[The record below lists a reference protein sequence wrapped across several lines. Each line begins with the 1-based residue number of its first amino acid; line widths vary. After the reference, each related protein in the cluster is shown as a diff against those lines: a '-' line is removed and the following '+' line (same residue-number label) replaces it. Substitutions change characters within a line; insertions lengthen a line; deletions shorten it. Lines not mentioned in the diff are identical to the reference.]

1 MSGRLAAVALERPRA
16 MLIGTLV
23 ALALAAVLASATV
36 ARLPLT
42 PQRASG
48 SASDRAADG
57 LRAALGSEADPGMV
71 IVTKGRD
78 PVESGVYEVALD
90 VISSAVEA
98 NPDVAEVRR
107 GPVARDGRTTA
118 LQVYFT
124 DDDAA
129 TQQRAAAELREEL
142 DPGPLDIQVGGEAA
156 VLRDA
161 RDGLWGELGLLEL
174 LALPLFVLG
183 LVFAFGVRLAAGPV
197 LAAAI
202 GGLGSV
208 GLMGLAGAPLSAL
221 GIAPAAVIALVVG
234 IEACYALSGRYRD
247 EAAAHGAGETALRAT
262 IEAAGR
268 SVAIASFAAAG
279 VAGSVAAIP
288 VPDARSAALGGALAA
303 LLSGGAALAAMP
315 SLLVL
320 ATPSRVTAS
329 TGSEEV
335 GEGQRRFWYRLE
347 SKLTAHRAIAAALVV
362 LPVAALIAAAAPGL
376 RAETVPIDAAGLPD
390 GAESREAEARVVS
403 ELGAITTAP
412 VLVPGDSVADAE
424 LRDLRRR
431 LARLAG
437 VADAEGPDATG
448 SNVSL
453 VTAGADARPGSLGAR
468 GVVERIRASAA
479 PLSDTVGGRDA
490 EALDADRELPGHIA
504 IAASVAVLFLAL
516 LLFGVVRWRSPG
528 AWSPALQAVPL
539 ALASLLPAA
548 AATGLTVLVFQDGR
562 LTGLL
567 GYSSQGGPVLAGL
580 IAAVCALAAIGAAR
594 TVHYATALAEERD
607 VGFRARAIVPLAAS
621 RTLPGAAAATIVGA
635 ATTLVLAGAGLVA
648 AKQFGTAVAVGL
660 ILDLVLVRALLAPA
674 LARLSQ

>member
-1 MSGRLAAVALERPRA
+1 MSGRLAAAALERPRA

-23 ALALAAVLASATV
+23 ALALAAVLASATA

-42 PQRASG
+42 PERASG

-71 IVTKGRD
+71 IVTNGRD

-161 RDGLWGELGLLEL
+161 RDELWGELGLLEL

-320 ATPSRVTAS
+320 ATPSRVRAS

-335 GEGQRRFWYRLE
+335 REGQRRFWYRLE

-376 RAETVPIDAAGLPD
+376 RAETIPIDAAGLPD
-390 GAESREAEARVVS
+390 GTESREAEARIVS

-437 VADAEGPDATG
+437 VAGAEGPDATG

-468 GVVERIRASAA
+468 VVVERIRASAA

-504 IAASVAVLFLAL
+504 IAASVAVLFFSL

-580 IAAVCALAAIGAAR
+580 IAAVCALAAIGVAR

>member
-36 ARLPLT
+36 DRLPLT
-42 PQRASG
+42 PQRATG

-57 LRAALGSEADPGMV
+57 LRAALGSEADPGIV
-71 IVTKGRD
+71 IVTHGRD
-78 PVESGVYEVALD
+78 PVGSGVYEVALD
-90 VISSAVEA
+90 AISSQVET

-118 LQVYFT
+118 LRVYFT

-129 TQQRAAAELREEL
+129 AQQRAVAELREEL
-142 DPGPLDIQVGGEAA
+142 DPGPLEIQVGGEAA

-161 RDGLWGELGLLEL
+161 RNGLWGEIGLLAL
-174 LALPLFVLG
+174 LALPLFVLV
-183 LVFAFGVRLAAGPV
+183 LVIAFGVRLAAGPV

-202 GGLGSV
+202 GGLGSA

-262 IEAAGR
+262 IAAAGR

-279 VAGSVAAIP
+279 VAGSAAVIP

-315 SLLVL
+315 SLLAL
-320 ATPSRVTAS
+320 STPSGVTAG
-329 TGSEEV
+329 GSEDLE
-335 GEGQRRFWYRLE
+335 EGQRRFWYQLE
-347 SKLTAHRAIAAALVV
+347 SALTAHRAIAAALVA
-362 LPVAALIAAAAPGL
+362 LPVAALIAAAAPAL

-412 VLVPGDSVADAE
+412 VLVPGDSIAEAE

-431 LARLAG
+431 LERLAG
-437 VADAEGPDATG
+437 VADTEGPDESG

-468 GVVERIRASAA
+468 EVVERIRATAA

-490 EALDADRELPGHIA
+490 EALEADRELPGHLA

-516 LLFGVVRWRSPG
+516 LLFVIVRWRSPG

-562 LTGLL
+562 MTGLL
-567 GYSSQGGPVLAGL
+567 GYTPQGGPVLASV

-594 TVHYATALAEERD
+594 TVHYATALGEERD
-607 VGFRARAIVPLAAS
+607 VGFRARAIVPLAGS
-621 RTLPGAAAATIVGA
+621 RTLPGAAAATIVA
-635 ATTLVLAGAGLVA
+635 AAATLVLAGAGLVA

>member
-36 ARLPLT
+36 DRLPLT
-42 PQRASG
+42 PQRATG
-48 SASDRAADG
+48 SASDRAADE
-57 LRAALGSEADPGMV
+57 LRAALGSEADPGIV
-71 IVTKGRD
+71 IVTHGRD
-78 PVESGVYEVALD
+78 PVDSGVYEVALD
-90 VISSAVEA
+90 AISSQVET

-118 LQVYFT
+118 LRVYFT

-129 TQQRAAAELREEL
+129 AQQRAVAELREEL
-142 DPGPLDIQVGGEAA
+142 DPGPLEIQVGGEAA

-161 RDGLWGELGLLEL
+161 RNGLWGEIGLLEL
-174 LALPLFVLG
+174 LALPLFVFV
-183 LVFAFGVRLAAGPV
+183 LVIAFGVRLAAGPV

-202 GGLGSV
+202 GGLGSA

-262 IEAAGR
+262 IAAAGR

-279 VAGSVAAIP
+279 VAGSAAVIP
-288 VPDARSAALGGALAA
+288 VPGARSAALGGALAA

-315 SLLVL
+315 SLFALS
-320 ATPSRVTAS
+320 TPSGVTA
-329 TGSEEV
+329 GRSEDLE
-335 GEGQRRFWYRLE
+335 EGQRRFWYRLQ
-347 SKLTAHRAIAAALVV
+347 SALTARREIAAALVA
-362 LPVAALIAAAAPGL
+362 LPVAALIATAAPAL

-412 VLVPGDSVADAE
+412 VVVPGDSVADAE
-424 LRDLRRR
+424 QRDLRRR
-431 LARLAG
+431 LERLAG
-437 VADAEGPDATG
+437 VADTESPDESG
-448 SNVSL
+448 SNVSV

-468 GVVERIRASAA
+468 EVVERIRATAA

-490 EALDADRELPGHIA
+490 EALEADRELPGHLA

-516 LLFGVVRWRSPG
+516 LLFVIVRWRSPG

-539 ALASLLPAA
+539 ALSSLLPAA

-562 LTGLL
+562 MTGLL
-567 GYSSQGGPVLAGL
+567 GYTPQGGPVLASV

-594 TVHYATALAEERD
+594 TVHYATALGEERD
-607 VGFRARAIVPLAAS
+607 VGFRARAIVPLAGS
-621 RTLPGAAAATIVGA
+621 RTLPGAAAATIVA
-635 ATTLVLAGAGLVA
+635 AAATLVLAGAGLVA

-674 LARLSQ
+674 LARVSQ

>member
-36 ARLPLT
+36 GRLPLT
-42 PQRASG
+42 PQRATG

-71 IVTKGRD
+71 IVTHGRD
-78 PVESGVYEVALD
+78 PVDSGVYEVALD
-90 VISSAVEA
+90 AISSQVET

-107 GPVARDGRTTA
+107 GPVAHDGRTTA
-118 LQVYFT
+118 LRVYFT

-129 TQQRAAAELREEL
+129 AQQRAVAELREEL
-142 DPGPLDIQVGGEAA
+142 DPGPLEIQVGGEAA

-161 RDGLWGELGLLEL
+161 RNGLGNEIGLLAL
-174 LALPLFVLG
+174 LALPLFVLV
-183 LVFAFGVRLAAGPV
+183 LVIAFGVRLAAGPV

-202 GGLGSV
+202 GGLGSA
-208 GLMGLAGAPLSAL
+208 GLMGLAGAHLSAL

-262 IEAAGR
+262 IAAAGR

-279 VAGSVAAIP
+279 VAGSAAVIP

-315 SLLVL
+315 SLLAL
-320 ATPSRVTAS
+320 STPSGVTAG
-329 TGSEEV
+329 GSEDLE
-335 GEGQRRFWYRLE
+335 EGQRRFWYQLE
-347 SKLTAHRAIAAALVV
+347 SALTAHRAIAAALVA
-362 LPVAALIAAAAPGL
+362 LPVAALIAAAAPAL

-412 VLVPGDSVADAE
+412 VLVPGDSIAEAE

-431 LARLAG
+431 LERLAG
-437 VADAEGPDATG
+437 VADTEGPDESG

-468 GVVERIRASAA
+468 EVVERIRATAA

-490 EALDADRELPGHIA
+490 EALEADRELPGHLA

-516 LLFGVVRWRSPG
+516 LLFVIVRWRSPG

-562 LTGLL
+562 MTGLL
-567 GYSSQGGPVLAGL
+567 GYTPQGGPVLASV

-594 TVHYATALAEERD
+594 TVHYATALGEERD
-607 VGFRARAIVPLAAS
+607 VGFRARAIVPLAGS
-621 RTLPGAAAATIVGA
+621 RTLPGAAAATIVA
-635 ATTLVLAGAGLVA
+635 AAATLVLAGAGLVA

>member
-16 MLIGTLV
+16 MLIGTFV
-23 ALALAAVLASATV
+23 AAALAAVLASATV
-36 ARLPLT
+36 DRLPLT
-42 PQRASG
+42 PQRPTG

-71 IVTKGRD
+71 IVTSGRD
-78 PVESGVYEVALD
+78 PVDSGVYEVALD
-90 VISSAVEA
+90 AISSQVETHPA
-98 NPDVAEVRR
+98 VAEVRR

-118 LQVYFT
+118 LRVYFT

-129 TQQRAAAELREEL
+129 AQQRAVAELREEL
-142 DPGPLDIQVGGEAA
+142 DPGPLEIQVGGEAA

-161 RDGLWGELGLLEL
+161 RNGLWGEIGLLEL
-174 LALPLFVLG
+174 LALPLFVLV
-183 LVFAFGVRLAAGPV
+183 LVIAFGLRLAAGPV

-221 GIAPAAVIALVVG
+221 GIAPATVIALVVG
-234 IEACYALSGRYRD
+234 IESCHALSERYRD
-247 EAAAHGAGETALRAT
+247 EVAAHGAGETALGAT
-262 IEAAGR
+262 TEAAGR

-288 VPDARSAALGGALAA
+288 LPDARSAALGGALAA
-303 LLSGGAALAAMP
+303 LLSGGASLAAMP

-320 ATPSRVTAS
+320 STPSGVTAGA
-329 TGSEEV
+329 GSDDV

-347 SKLTAHRAIAAALVV
+347 SALTAHLAIAAALVV

-412 VLVPGDSVADAE
+412 VLVPGDSVADAK
-424 LRDLRRR
+424 LRDLQRR

-437 VADAEGPDATG
+437 VADAERPDASG

-453 VTAGADARPGSLGAR
+453 LTAGADARPGSLGAR
-468 GVVERIRASAA
+468 GVVERIRATAA

-504 IAASVAVLFLAL
+504 IAGSVAVLFLAL
-516 LLFGVVRWRSPG
+516 LLFGIVRWRSPG
-528 AWSPALQAVPL
+528 PWSSALQAAPL

-548 AATGLTVLVFQDGR
+548 ATVGLTVLVFQDGR

-567 GYSSQGGPVLAGL
+567 GYTSQGGPVLAGV

-594 TVHYATALAEERD
+594 TVHYATVLAEERD
-607 VGFRARAIVPLAAS
+607 VGFRAPAIVPLAGS
-621 RTLPGAAAATIVGA
+621 RTLPGAAAATVA
-635 ATTLVLAGAGLVA
+635 AAAATLVLAGAGLFA
-648 AKQFGTAVAVGL
+648 AKQFGTAVAAGL

>member
-36 ARLPLT
+36 DRLPLT
-42 PQRASG
+42 PQRATG

-57 LRAALGSEADPGMV
+57 LRAALGSEADPGIV
-71 IVTKGRD
+71 IVTHGRD
-78 PVESGVYEVALD
+78 PVDSGVYEVALD
-90 VISSAVEA
+90 AISSQVET

-118 LQVYFT
+118 LRVYFT
-124 DDDAA
+124 DDDAVA
-129 TQQRAAAELREEL
+129 QQRAVAELREEL
-142 DPGPLDIQVGGEAA
+142 DPGPLEIQVGGEAA

-161 RDGLWGELGLLEL
+161 RNGLWGEIGLLEL
-174 LALPLFVLG
+174 LALPLFVLV
-183 LVFAFGVRLAAGPV
+183 LVIAFGVRLAAGPV

-202 GGLGSV
+202 GGLGSA

-262 IEAAGR
+262 IAAAGR

-279 VAGSVAAIP
+279 VAGSAAVIP

-315 SLLVL
+315 SLLAL
-320 ATPSRVTAS
+320 STPSGVTAG
-329 TGSEEV
+329 GSEDLE
-335 GEGQRRFWYRLE
+335 EGQRRFWYRLE
-347 SKLTAHRAIAAALVV
+347 SALTAHRAIAAALVA

-390 GAESREAEARVVS
+390 GAESREAESRVVS

-412 VLVPGDSVADAE
+412 VVVPGDSAANAE
-424 LRDLRRR
+424 LRDLQRR
-431 LARLAG
+431 LERLTG
-437 VADAEGPDATG
+437 VADTERPNESG

-453 VTAGADARPGSLGAR
+453 VTAGADAGPGSLGAR
-468 GVVERIRASAA
+468 EVVERIRATAA

-490 EALDADRELPGHIA
+490 EALEADRELPGHLA

-516 LLFGVVRWRSPG
+516 LLFVIVRWRSPG
-528 AWSPALQAVPL
+528 ASSPALQAVPL
-539 ALASLLPAA
+539 ALSSLLPAA

-562 LTGLL
+562 MTGLL
-567 GYSSQGGPVLAGL
+567 GYTPQGGPVLASV

-594 TVHYATALAEERD
+594 TVHYATALGEERD
-607 VGFRARAIVPLAAS
+607 VGFRARAIVPLAGS
-621 RTLPGAAAATIVGA
+621 RTLPGAAAATIVA
-635 ATTLVLAGAGLVA
+635 AAATLVLAGAGLVA

-660 ILDLVLVRALLAPA
+660 IFDLVLVRALLAPA
-674 LARLSQ
+674 LARVSQ

>member
-23 ALALAAVLASATV
+23 ALVLAAVLAYATV
-36 ARLPLT
+36 DRLPLT
-42 PQRASG
+42 PQRATG

-71 IVTKGRD
+71 IVTSGRD
-78 PVESGVYEVALD
+78 PVDSGVYEVALD
-90 VISSAVEA
+90 VISSQVET
-98 NPDVAEVRR
+98 NPHVAEVRR

-118 LQVYFT
+118 LRIYFA

-129 TQQRAAAELREEL
+129 AQQRAVAELQEEL

-156 VLRDA
+156 ILRDA
-161 RDGLWGELGLLEL
+161 RNGLWGELGLLEL
-174 LALPLFVLG
+174 LALPLFVLV
-183 LVFAFGVRLAAGPV
+183 LVIAFGVRLAAGPV

-202 GGLGSV
+202 GGLGSI
-208 GLMGLAGAPLSAL
+208 GLMGLVGAPLSAL

-234 IEACYALSGRYRD
+234 IEACYALSVRYRD
-247 EAAAHGAGETALRAT
+247 EAAAHGPGETALRAT
-262 IEAAGR
+262 IAAAGR
-268 SVAIASFAAAG
+268 SIAIASFAAAG
-279 VAGSVAAIP
+279 VAGSAAVIP

-315 SLLVL
+315 SLLML
-320 ATPSRVTAS
+320 STPAGVTAGA
-329 TGSEEV
+329 GSENV

-347 SKLTAHRAIAAALVV
+347 SAITAHRAIAAALVA

-376 RAETVPIDAAGLPD
+376 RAKTVPIDAAGLPD
-390 GAESREAEARVVS
+390 DAESREAEARVVS

-431 LARLAG
+431 LGRLAG
-437 VADAEGPDATG
+437 VADTEGPDEAG

-468 GVVERIRASAA
+468 EVVERIRATAA

-490 EALDADRELPGHIA
+490 EALDADRELPGHLA

-516 LLFGVVRWRSPG
+516 LLFGIVRWRSPG
-528 AWSPALQAVPL
+528 AWSSALQAAPL

-562 LTGLL
+562 VTGLL
-567 GYSSQGGPVLAGL
+567 GYTPQGGPVLAGV
-580 IAAVCALAAIGAAR
+580 IAAVSALAAIAAAR
-594 TVHYATALAEERD
+594 TVHYAAALAEERD
-607 VGFRARAIVPLAAS
+607 IGFRSRAIVPLAGS
-621 RTLPGAAAATIVGA
+621 RTLPGVAAATIVA
-635 ATTLVLAGAGLVA
+635 AAATLVLAGAGLVA